1 MKIFDNCLLSLSSSL
16 FTLQVREKSNK
27 KLRKAESE
35 SEEEDVIVLTKCVPL
50 NFCGASKRDLCV
62 EDLSSN
68 LSWDLS

>member
-35 SEEEDVIVLTKCVPL
+35 SEEEDVIVLTKEEVS
-50 NFCGASKRDLCV
+50 GASPKVYL
-62 EDLSSN
+62 LSPQVSQN
-68 LSWDLS
+68 